1 MRITIITATYNCEK
15 TIAYAL
21 DSVKNQTYKN
31 IEHIIIDGKST
42 DNTLNIVK
50 NYSHISKIISE
61 TDEGIYYALNKGITN
76 ATGKIIGFLHADDF
90 FSDNTIIKKI
100 ANAFTSKKI
109 DVLYGDLQYVSGEN
123 TSKIIRNWKSSDFDF
138 SLLKKGWM
146 PPHPTFFAQKG
157 LYENFGN
164 FNTNYTI
171 SADYDLMLRFLTK
184 KINTYYLPE
193 IITKMRLGGISNR
206 NIKTIIRKSTE
217 DYKIIKRNK
226 IGGFFTLLN
235 KNTSKLSQ
243 FLKK

>member
-1 MRITIITATYNCEK
+1 MRITIITATFNCEN

-21 DSVKNQTYKN
+21 DSVKNQTYKD

-50 NYSHISKIISE
+50 SYSHISKVISE
-61 TDEGIYYALNKGITN
+61 TDKGIYYALNKGIAN
-76 ATGKIIGFLHADDF
+76 ANGDIIGFLHADDF
-90 FSDNTIIKKI
+90 FSNNSIIEKI
-100 ANAFTSKKI
+100 ADAFINKNI
-109 DVLYGDLQYVSGEN
+109 DVLYGDLQYVASDD
-123 TSKIIRNWKSSDFDF
+123 TSKIIRNWRSSDFKI

-146 PPHPTFFAQKG
+146 PPHPTLFASKK

-184 KINTYYLPE
+184 DINTLYLAE

-206 NIKTIIRKSTE
+206 NINTIIRKSTE
-217 DYKIIKRNK
+217 DYKIIKKNK
-226 IGGFFTLLN
+226 IGSFFTLLN

-243 FLKK
+243 FIKK